1 MFEFF
6 CELVGEMKE
15 KERKEEEGKEYF
27 EDIIGIKNSEQLEYV
42 QRQLKDFKYL
52 DRLVL
57 LIKLLGQEEVMGLL

>member
-42 QRQLKDFKYL
+42 
-52 DRLVL
+52 
-57 LIKLLGQEEVMGLL
+57 